1 MDINDYFR
9 QDYQSA
15 RSRFLA
21 ACKEKNQRTE
31 TCLHPL
37 SAPGDVELAC
47 DVAYI
52 GEEGADKLLIL
63 SSGLHGPELMCGS
76 GCQTGLLMED
86 RFADMPRDSGVLFIH
101 ALNPW
106 GAHHLRRNTEDNVD
120 LARNFV
126 DFNKP
131 LPINPDYERIHHL
144 FSEVAYPRF
153 CNTLSGYMSGKE
165 NQEFVDALMRGQY
178 AYPEGF
184 GYGGNA
190 VAWSNELF
198 SSLLLK
204 YGGNARK
211 VCHVDYHS
219 GLGPYGYG
227 MVVCMHT
234 GERLSA
240 AREIF
245 GKWLVAP
252 RKRDRDPERQ
262 HHPAT
267 GHPGDGL
274 SAVLAN
280 GKPGND
286 RDIVSIVLEFGT
298 SDVQDVNLRALVDD
312 HWLTYHGDVD
322 SELGREIKSRVLE
335 SHFPDDPEWRTSVW
349 LRSEQVIRQAL
360 AGLVDK

>member
-1 MDINDYFR
+1 MDINDCFR
-9 QDYQSA
+9 HDYQSA

-21 ACKEKNQRTE
+21 ACREKHLGVE
-31 TCLHPL
+31 THIHPL
-37 SAPGDVELAC
+37 SASSDVELAC
-47 DVAYI
+47 DAAYI
-52 GEEGADKLLIL
+52 GEEDAANLLIL
-63 SSGLHGPELMCGS
+63 SSGVHGPELMCGS

-86 RFADMPRDSGVLFIH
+86 RFADMPGGSGVLFIH

-126 DFNKP
+126 DFSRP
-131 LPINPDYERIHHL
+131 LPVNPDYERIHHL
-144 FSEVAYPRF
+144 FSEETYSRF
-153 CNTLSGYMSGKE
+153 CNTLSGYMPDGE
-165 NQEFVDALMRGQY
+165 NRELVDALMRGQY

-190 VAWSNELF
+190 ATWSNELF
-198 SSLLLK
+198 CSLLLR

-227 MVVCMHT
+227 MAVCMHT
-234 GERLSA
+234 GERLRA

-245 GKWLVAP
+245 GRWLVAP
-252 RKRDRDPERQ
+252 RERERDPERQ
-262 HHPAT
+262 QHPAT

-274 SAVLAN
+274 PALLAN
-280 GKPGND
+280 GKPGD
-286 RDIVSIVLEFGT
+286 EADIVSIVLEFGT

-322 SELGREIKSRVLE
+322 SELGKEIKSRVLE

-349 LRSEQVIRQAL
+349 YRSEQVIRQAL
-360 AGLVDK
+360 AGLADK

>member
-1 MDINDYFR
+1 MDINDCFR
-9 QDYQSA
+9 HDYQSA
-15 RSRFLA
+15 RSRFLT
-21 ACKEKNQRTE
+21 ACREKSQRTE
-31 TCLHPL
+31 THLHPL
-37 SAPGDVELAC
+37 SASGGVELAC

-86 RFADMPRDSGVLFIH
+86 RFADIPGDSGVLFIH

-126 DFNKP
+126 DFNRP
-131 LPINPDYERIHHL
+131 LPVNPDYERIHHL
-144 FSEVAYPRF
+144 FSEETYARF
-153 CNTLSGYMSGKE
+153 CNTLSRYLSDEE
-165 NQEFVDALMRGQY
+165 NHKFVDALMRGQY
-178 AYPEGF
+178 VYPEGF
-184 GYGGNA
+184 GYGGNGA
-190 VAWSNELF
+190 TWSNELF
-198 SSLLLK
+198 CSLLSK
-204 YGGNARK
+204 YCGGARK

-227 MVVCMHT
+227 MAVCMHT
-234 GERLSA
+234 GERLRA

-245 GKWLVAP
+245 GRWLVAP
-252 RKRDRDPERQ
+252 RERGCDPERQ

-267 GHPGDGL
+267 GHPSDGL

-322 SELGREIKSRVLE
+322 SEPGKEIKSRVLE
-335 SHFPDDPEWRTSVW
+335 SHFPDDPEWRASVW
-349 LRSEQVIRQAL
+349 FRSEQVIRQAL
-360 AGLVDK
+360 AGLIDK